1 MPWADEDE
9 VKTSDLNLG
18 SRCLS
23 FAEKCETILN
33 SVFKVQSSIVLQDL
47 TDLKFIDLVRM

>member
-1 MPWADEDE
+1 MSWADEDE
-9 VKTSDLNLG
+9 VKTSGLNHG
-18 SRCLS
+18 SCLS